1 MAASRRFQ
9 ATDLAL
15 IAVFAALIAV
25 LAIIPPLFAIGAVPF
40 AIQMIAVMLA
50 PLVLG
55 GVRGGSANALYL
67 IVGALGLPVFAG
79 QSSGP
84 GVLFGPTG
92 GYIWGFVLGGFV
104 SGAVAT
110 QMLSRRPRKAM
121 LPVHLYLVAIV
132 DLLVIYL
139 CGVLGLVG
147 FAKMG
152 FGAALAANGPL
163 LLIDLI
169 KALIAVAIAVAVLTA
184 FPRLLPAAR
193 TANDVP
199 AGTTTQSNA
208 STSQV
213 RDNSDSAGTAAPRHA
228 AQTDTTGGRPGE
240 DPSAT
245 VAGTATEPMTK

>member
-1 MAASRRFQ
+1 
-9 ATDLAL
+9 
-15 IAVFAALIAV
+15 
-25 LAIIPPLFAIGAVPF
+25 
-40 AIQMIAVMLA
+40 
-50 PLVLG
+50 
-55 GVRGGSANALYL
+55 
-67 IVGALGLPVFAG
+67 
-79 QSSGP
+79 
-84 GVLFGPTG
+84 
-92 GYIWGFVLGGFV
+92 
-104 SGAVAT
+104 
-110 QMLSRRPRKAM
+110 MLSRRPRKAM

-199 AGTTTQSNA
+199 AGTTTQPNA
-208 STSQV
+208 STSQA
-213 RDNSDSAGTAAPRHA
+213 RDSSDSAGTAAPRHA

-245 VAGTATEPMTK
+245 VAGTATDPMTK

>member
-1 MAASRRFQ
+1 MCIRDS
-9 ATDLAL
+9 
-15 IAVFAALIAV
+15 
-25 LAIIPPLFAIGAVPF
+25 
-40 AIQMIAVMLA
+40 
-50 PLVLG
+50 
-55 GVRGGSANALYL
+55 
-67 IVGALGLPVFAG
+67 
-79 QSSGP
+79 
-84 GVLFGPTG
+84 
-92 GYIWGFVLGGFV
+92 IWGFVLGGFV

-110 QMLSRRPRKAM
+110 QVLSRRPRKAM

-213 RDNSDSAGTAAPRHA
+213 RDNSDSASTAAPRRA
-228 AQTDTTGGRPGE
+228 VQNDTAGQLGE
-240 DPSAT
+240 DSSAR
-245 VAGTATEPMTK
+245 VAGTTTEPTTK

>member
-15 IAVFAALIAV
+15 IAVFGALIAV

-40 AIQMIAVMLA
+40 AIQMI
-50 PLVLG
+50 
-55 GVRGGSANALYL
+55 ALYL

-199 AGTTTQSNA
+199 AGTTTQPNA
-208 STSQV
+208 STSQA
-213 RDNSDSAGTAAPRHA
+213 RDSSDSAGTAAPRHA
-228 AQTDTTGGRPGE
+228 IQTDTTGGRPGE
-240 DPSAT
+240 DLSAT